1 MNTSISS
8 KLPSVGTTIFTV
20 MTKMAADFKAT
31 NLGQGFPDFDPDP
44 KLIDLVTQAMKTG
57 NNQYPYMPGDQL
69 LRSNI
74 AKKVATL
81 YGHQYDENTEVTVT
95 SGATEALMA
104 AILAVVNSGDEVV
117 VLEPSYN
124 SYVPAIRLAGG
135 IPVFVPLVAP
145 GDEHSSY
152 SVDWDR
158 VGEAITPKTRLIIL
172 NFPHNPTGITL
183 AASDLDALETIV
195 ADTKVLLLADEV
207 YEHIVFDD
215 KPFLS
220 LSSRPSLAARTFHI
234 SSFGKT
240 YHTTGWKIGY
250 CCAPAPMTAELR
262 KVHQFMVFTVS
273 SPMQVALGVYTADP
287 STYLT
292 LPAFYQEKHDF
303 LYEELKN
310 TRFKPIRS
318 QGTFFLLADY
328 SEISQDNELAFAK
341 WLTQEKKVTLI
352 PVSAFYRNPD
362 DVESNH
368 NLVRFCFAKKQ
379 ETLKQAISVLKHL

>member
-1 MNTSISS
+1 MITPISS
-8 KLPSVGTTIFTV
+8 KLPAVGTTIFTV
-20 MTKMAADFKAT
+20 MSKMATDFQAI

-44 KLIDLVTQAMKTG
+44 KLVGLVSEAMKTG
-57 NNQYPYMPGDQL
+57 HNQYPYMPGDAL

-74 AKKVATL
+74 AKKVKTL
-81 YGHQYDENTEVTVT
+81 YGYAYDENTEVTVT

-104 AILAVVNSGDEVV
+104 TILAAVNPGDEVI
-117 VLEPSYN
+117 VLEPCYD
-124 SYVPAIRLAGG
+124 SYVPAIKLAGG
-135 IPVFVPLVAP
+135 IPVFVPLLAP
-145 GDEHSSY
+145 EEGRNTY

-158 VGEAITPKTRLIIL
+158 VGEAITEKTRLMML

-183 AASDLDALETIV
+183 TAQDLDALEAVVENTN
-195 ADTKVLLLADEV
+195 VLLLADEV

-220 LSSRPSLAARTFHI
+220 LCTRPALAARTFLI

-250 CCAPAPMTAELR
+250 CCAPAALTTELR

-273 SPMQVALGVYTADP
+273 SPMQVALGQYMEDA
-287 STYLT
+287 STYLS
-292 LPAFYQEKHDF
+292 LPGFYQEKHDF
-303 LYEELKN
+303 LYEGLKE

-318 QGTFFLLADY
+318 QGTFFLLANY
-328 SEISQDNELAFAK
+328 SEVSDQRELEFAK

-352 PVSAFYRNPD
+352 PVSAFYRDPEAD
-362 DVESNH
+362 SSNH
-368 NLVRFCFAKKQ
+368 SLVRFCFAKKQ
-379 ETLKQAISVLKHL
+379 ETLEQALSVLKHL

>member
-1 MNTSISS
+1 QN
-8 KLPSVGTTIFTV
+8 
-20 MTKMAADFKAT
+20 
-31 NLGQGFPDFDPDP
+31 
-44 KLIDLVTQAMKTG
+44 
-57 NNQYPYMPGDQL
+57 
-69 LRSNI
+69 
-74 AKKVATL
+74 
-81 YGHQYDENTEVTVT
+81 
-95 SGATEALMA
+95 
-104 AILAVVNSGDEVV
+104 
-117 VLEPSYN
+117 
-124 SYVPAIRLAGG
+124 
-135 IPVFVPLVAP
+135 
-145 GDEHSSY
+145 
-152 SVDWDR
+152 
-158 VGEAITPKTRLIIL
+158 
-172 NFPHNPTGITL
+172 
-183 AASDLDALETIV
+183 
-195 ADTKVLLLADEV
+195 
-207 YEHIVFDD
+207 
-215 KPFLS
+215 PFLS
-220 LSSRPSLAARTFHI
+220 LSSRPALAARTFHI

-250 CCAPAPMTAELR
+250 CCAPAAMTAELR

-328 SEISQDNELAFAK
+328 SEISQDNELDFAK

-362 DVESNH
+362 DIESNH
-368 NLVRFCFAKKQ
+368 SLVRFCFAKKQ